1 MQNAFI
7 NHINNQLPFL
17 KNGRL
22 LIAISGGLDSVVL
35 THLCNKA
42 GLNVAL
48 AHCNFNLRP
57 GDCDEDEDF
66 VVHLADT
73 LDVEVFV
80 QRFETNTYA
89 DEHKLS
95 TQMAAR
101 ELRYNWFNDLQTL
114 LKFDYVLTAHH
125 ADDALETFLINLSR
139 GTGLDGLTGIPEINN
154 SIVRPL
160 LPFSRSELENYAIS
174 QDIEW
179 REDGSNAS
187 TKYLRNKLRH
197 DIIPQLKAV
206 NPQFLNNFENTLQH
220 LKASQS
226 IINESIEAVLKEAVL
241 FSDAT
246 TTRYD
251 IAVLQRLK
259 ASEAYLYELFKGYG
273 FNSGTAILELMSAQS
288 GKYLLS
294 ATHMLLKNRSE
305 LVVTVKKEALEN
317 DSIIIAPN
325 VNSVRLNDGE
335 LTITEVDSISEHDT
349 YSVFVD
355 KDKLAFPLVL
365 RHWEKGDI
373 FYPLG
378 MTGKKKLSKFFKD
391 EKLSLIEKSNCRLL
405 CSDSAIVWVVGKRL
419 DNRFKVTHNTQSI
432 LKITYKK

>member
-35 THLCNKA
+35 THLCHKA

-80 QRFETNTYA
+80 QRFETSTYA

-246 TTRYD
+246 STRYD

-405 CSDSAIVWVVGKRL
+405 CTDSAIVWVVGKRL

>member
-35 THLCNKA
+35 THLCHKA

-80 QRFETNTYA
+80 QRFETSTYA

-160 LPFSRSELENYAIS
+160 LPFSRSELENYANS

-241 FSDAT
+241 FSDTT

-405 CSDSAIVWVVGKRL
+405 CTDSAIVWVVGKRL

>member
-35 THLCNKA
+35 THLCHKA

-80 QRFETNTYA
+80 QRFETSTYA

-160 LPFSRSELENYAIS
+160 LPFSRSELENYANS

-246 TTRYD
+246 STRYD

-405 CSDSAIVWVVGKRL
+405 CTDSAIVWVVGKRL

>member
-35 THLCNKA
+35 THLCHKA

-89 DEHKLS
+89 DEQKLS

-160 LPFSRSELENYAIS
+160 LPFSRSELENYANS

-251 IAVLQRLK
+251 IVVLQRLK

-405 CSDSAIVWVVGKRL
+405 CTDRAIVWVVGKRL
-419 DNRFKVTHNTQSI
+419 DNRFKVTHNTQNI